1 MNKDFMGYSDEEIEK
16 MQQADEDLN
25 WMDGDQDDDD
35 GFDLDQTPDYWEC
48 HSCGQTYGK
57 RPMGGQCSCMGY
69 VEEGYF

>member
-1 MNKDFMGYSDEEIEK
+1 MEEPKLENGMYSDEDIEK
-16 MQQADEDLN
+16 FQQAEDDLN
-25 WMDGDQDDDD
+25 FMDDNDYDMDE
-35 GFDLDQTPDYWEC
+35 DQTPDYWEC